1 MKATGAIRRVDDLG
15 RVAIPKEMRKYLNI
29 KEGDALE
36 VFKHDKYIIFTKY
49 KNEDDYFC
57 SYGERKE
64 ECQKY

>member
-29 KEGDALE
+29 KEGDTLE

-49 KNEDDYFC
+49 QNE
-57 SYGERKE
+57 EVEK
-64 ECQKY
+64 